1 MKLFELIQPLTE
13 AANGTVVFS
22 FGRMNPPTIGHEKL
36 VQKVLDV
43 AGGANAD
50 HVIYLSQTHK
60 PKKDPLPWKDKVSL
74 FKKMFPN
81 ANVSTNT
88 EVKNPYG
95 ALAHLGE
102 TYDNVIMVVG
112 ADRAKQFDTEMRK
125 YLDEYGIKNFQV
137 VDAGFRDPDAEGV
150 EGMSASKARSLAVDG
165 NFSEFA
171 KALPSTISNANK
183 KTVYNKIRQNQ

>member
-1 MKLFELIQPLTE
+1 MRLFELAQPLTE
-13 AANGTVVFS
+13 AGNDTVVFT
-22 FGRMNPPTIGHEKL
+22 FGRFNPPTIGHEKL
-36 VQKVLDV
+36 VQKVLNV
-43 AGGANAD
+43 ANKANAD

-60 PKKDPLPWKDKVSL
+60 PGKDPLSWKDKTSL
-74 FKKMFPN
+74 FKKMFPD
-81 ANVSTNT
+81 ANVSNNA

-95 ALAHLGE
+95 ALASLGE

-112 ADRAKQFDTEMRK
+112 ADRANQFDTEMRK

-165 NFSEFA
+165 NFKGFA
-171 KALPSTISNANK
+171 QALPSTISNANK
-183 KTVYNKIRQNQ
+183 KTIYNKIRQNQ